1 MIVVPIISA
10 AVGVLVASSARNMAQ
25 TLRILR
31 MDKQSFTFSPP
42 ATTAVEAVSR
52 MQSMKR
58 KELLELFMACE
69 APSNISLVI
78 GEWNGRLLENNGWI
92 LVRKEDYNESQP
104 CRWHIRL
111 LSTYH
116 SLTYFFHSQPHRL
129 LQHDS

>member
-10 AVGVLVASSARNMAQ
+10 TVGVLVASSARNMAQ
-25 TLRILR
+25 TFRFLR
-31 MDKQSFTFSPP
+31 MDNQSLTFSPP

-92 LVRKEDYNESQP
+92 LVRKKDYNESQP
-104 CRWHIRL
+104 TIRL
-111 LSTYH
+111 WSTYH
-116 SLTYFFHSQPHRL
+116 SLTYLFHSQPHRL